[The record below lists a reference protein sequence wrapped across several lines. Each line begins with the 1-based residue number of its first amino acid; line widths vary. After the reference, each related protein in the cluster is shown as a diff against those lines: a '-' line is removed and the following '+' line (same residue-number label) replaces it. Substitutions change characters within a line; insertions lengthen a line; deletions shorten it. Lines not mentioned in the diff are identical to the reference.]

1 VTIWDVGAV
10 KVERVSEPG
19 FELVLPQDPSIRAL
33 LRANESW
40 LAPAFVTDELA
51 LRIGAS
57 ATVVHSEGLT
67 IVVDPWLV
75 FGGPDPDARNDGL
88 IAALEQAGT
97 KAEDVDVVAYTHI
110 DGVGALGCFPN
121 ARYLLTGPE
130 LQRDDIADAAAA
142 IEATGQ
148 LDIVDAGHRIT
159 SEVTL
164 EAAPGHSAGHVVAS
178 IESGGAA
185 AVVAG
190 HLFLHPSQVA
200 AHGARPGL
208 DEDPAVAAV
217 TRGALLERMAS
228 AGALLI
234 GPLFAEP
241 GGGVVVRAGDSYQL
255 SPSSC

>member
-1 VTIWDVGAV
+1 VTIWSVGDV

-19 FELVLPQDPSIRAL
+19 FELVLPQDSSTRVL
-33 LRANESW
+33 LRANEAW
-40 LAPAFVTDELA
+40 LAPAFVTDDLA
-51 LRIGAS
+51 LRVGSS
-57 ATVVHSEGLT
+57 ATVVHSMGVT

-75 FGGPDPDARNDGL
+75 FDGPDPESRNDRL
-88 IAALEQAGT
+88 IAALEEAGT
-97 KAEDVDVVAYTHI
+97 KAQDVDVVAYTHI

-121 ARYLLTGPE
+121 ARYVLTRPE
-130 LQRDDIADAAAA
+130 VQRGDVADAAAA
-142 IEATGQ
+142 IQATGQ

-164 EAAPGHSAGHVVAS
+164 EAAPGHSPGHVVAS
-178 IESGGAA
+178 IASGGAE
-185 AVVAG
+185 AVIAG

-208 DEDPAVAAV
+208 DEDPAVAAS
-217 TRGALLERMAS
+217 TRGALLDRMAS
-228 AGALLI
+228 SGALLI

-255 SPSSC
+255 SPSS